1 MEYVVFTLIIGYLFG
16 CIHPSYVISKIKK
29 QNIKELGSK
38 NAGASNITVVF
49 GWKYGIIVGL
59 IDILKPVLS
68 ILIIWGLFH
77 SAVSTEFLYI
87 LYYLNGA
94 AVITGHIFPF
104 FMKFNGGKGT
114 ASTIGLFFVI
124 NR

>member
-1 MEYVVFTLIIGYLFG
+1 MEYVVFSLIIGYLIG
-16 CIHPSYVISKIKK
+16 CIQPSYVISKIKK

-38 NAGASNITVVF
+38 NAGASNVTVVF

-68 ILIIWGLFH
+68 IFVVWGLFQ
-77 SAVSTEFLYI
+77 SSVSTEFLLI

-104 FMKFNGGKGT
+104 
-114 ASTIGLFFVI
+114 
-124 NR
+124 